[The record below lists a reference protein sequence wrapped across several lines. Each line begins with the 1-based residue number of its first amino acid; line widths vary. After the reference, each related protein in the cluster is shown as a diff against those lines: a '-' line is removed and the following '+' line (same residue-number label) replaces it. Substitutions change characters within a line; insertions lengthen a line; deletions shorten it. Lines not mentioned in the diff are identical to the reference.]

1 MKPFS
6 QKFPLI
12 PGIMLG
18 ALLGALAFMLLL
30 SAPELLFRG
39 SLGNLRELT
48 RILSSVFLD
57 AFSTPWG
64 AIGALIGGTLAWKG
78 LRRPPEPR
86 AGNQAATGLETS
98 VWSKSWR
105 LLPWKKLNAGEGMLA
120 WGFVF
125 LLASFG
131 VFPSVMVWMLA
142 LWTLPLAGVLLAIGH
157 VRSRNSSASALRRSA
172 GSGLLLLGLAVLG
185 VAALFG
191 TSLSYKLSINSY
203 NLAHQ
208 SQRPLVPAPELWE
221 WARFLGSCLISVL
234 LIGPGMRFWT
244 NWSPRRRLVWCVI
257 ILLFPVA
264 ALIFH
269 RTLVAISFLPL
280 SA

>member
-6 QKFPLI
+6 RNFPLI
-12 PGIMLG
+12 PRIMLG
-18 ALLGALAFMLLL
+18 AVLGALAFRLLL
-30 SAPELLFRG
+30 SAPELLFRV
-39 SLGNLRELT
+39 SLSNPRELP
-48 RILSSVFLD
+48 RILSLVFLD

-78 LRRPPEPR
+78 LRPPPEPR

-105 LLPWKKLNAGEGMLA
+105 LLPWRKLNAGEGMLA

-125 LLASFG
+125 LLVSFV

-142 LWTLPLAGVLLAIGH
+142 VDAPAGRRVIGN
-157 VRSRNSSASALRRSA
+157 RSRPLQEHLSVPLGSLPAPALR
-172 GSGLLLLGLAVLG
+172 LGLAVLG

-191 TSLSYKLSINSY
+191 TGLSYKLSINAY

-208 SQRPLVPAPELWE
+208 SQRPLVPTPELWE

-257 ILLFPVA
+257 ILLFPIA
-264 ALIFH
+264 ALIMH
-269 RTLVAISFLPL
+269 RTLVAIGFLPL